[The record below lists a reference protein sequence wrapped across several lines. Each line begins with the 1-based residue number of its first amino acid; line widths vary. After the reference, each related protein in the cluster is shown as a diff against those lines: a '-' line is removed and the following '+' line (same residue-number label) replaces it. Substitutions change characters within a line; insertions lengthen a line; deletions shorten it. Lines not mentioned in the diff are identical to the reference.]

1 MARRLSRYRWVCSC
15 VAIAV
20 VVLAVPG
27 AAAWGRASG
36 AHSAHR
42 HRHGPSNRRHAR
54 KLEKHPARGS
64 AKQAPTKS
72 KAPAN
77 HRPATAI
84 PAAPGSSAVTP
95 NALTSTSLE
104 PADAGEPP
112 AEEPPAEAT
121 EEAPAREAPAEETPA
136 PPAEEPSVKGP
147 PAKEPPAKE
156 APPKGS
162 QAQEPPA
169 PEPPAT
175 APEPPAKEP
184 PATEPPATEPP
195 ATEPPV
201 AEEPKAPETPAVE
214 PPIESDPPGSRKLV
228 WSDEFNGPAGASP
241 DAAKWSFDTG
251 GGGWGNEELESYTS
265 LPANAELDGQ
275 GDLAITARAEKYT
288 GADGIARN
296 YTSARLQT
304 LNTFQF
310 QYGLV
315 EARIKVPAGQG
326 LVGQFWALGHEAYEG
341 SEGWPDCG
349 EIDTMEVL
357 GSEPNVVNGTLHAP
371 WSWAPTGEQGSE
383 ETATPLSAGFHVYG
397 VEWEPE
403 RISFM
408 LDGSVY
414 KTITPA
420 DLPAGAAWPFKHPY
434 FLLMDLAVGGEW
446 PGSPNA
452 STHFPAQMLVDWV
465 RVWQ

>member
-1 MARRLSRYRWVCSC
+1 MQMARRLSTYVLVCSY
-15 VAIAV
+15 
-20 VVLAVPG
+20 LATALFMLAEPG
-27 AAAWGRASG
+27 GGLAMSMQAPRARSE
-36 AHSAHR
+36 HPRH
-42 HRHGPSNRRHAR
+42 HRHGLGNRRHPR
-54 KLEKHPARGS
+54 KVEQSSARGAS
-64 AKQAPTKS
+64 KKVPAKSQQPSKGRQPSSTSSTPALSGLAPNVLASTGSNSVDATTDESPTVAPPQAPAAV
-72 KAPAN
+72 APISEA
-77 HRPATAI
+77 RSPA
-84 PAAPGSSAVTP
+84 GE
-95 NALTSTSLE
+95 E
-104 PADAGEPP
+104 PPLKEPP
-112 AEEPPAEAT
+112 AKESPT
-121 EEAPAREAPAEETPA
+121 
-136 PPAEEPSVKGP
+136 
-147 PAKEPPAKE
+147 AKEPPAKE
-156 APPKGS
+156 SP
-162 QAQEPPA
+162 
-169 PEPPAT
+169 T
-175 APEPPAKEP
+175 AKEPPAKE
-184 PATEPPATEPP
+184 
-195 ATEPPV
+195 
-201 AEEPKAPETPAVE
+201 EPKVSE
-214 PPIESDPPGSRKLV
+214 PPIESDPPSSRKLI
-228 WSDEFNGPAGASP
+228 WADEFNGPAGTSP
-241 DAAKWSFDTG
+241 DSAKWSFDTG

-265 LPANAELDGQ
+265 KPANAELNGQ

-288 GADGIARN
+288 GADGITRN

-315 EARIKVPAGQG
+315 EARIQVPAGQG
-326 LVGQFWALGHEAYEG
+326 LVAQFWALGHEAYE
-341 SEGWPDCG
+341 SADAWPACG

-371 WSWAPTGEQGSE
+371 WSWAPTGVQGTAES
-383 ETATPLSAGFHVYG
+383 ATPLSAGFHVYS

-434 FLLMDLAVGGEW
+434 FLLLDLAVGGEW

>member
-1 MARRLSRYRWVCSC
+1 MARRLSTYVFVCSC
-15 VAIAV
+15 
-20 VVLAVPG
+20 LATATFMLAEPPAGSAAQSRVPG
-27 AAAWGRASG
+27 ARSEHYRRHDRGS
-36 AHSAHR
+36 R
-42 HRHGPSNRRHAR
+42 HRAR
-54 KLEKHPARGS
+54 KVEQTPARGASKKAAAKSRQPARGLPSSTPS
-64 AKQAPTKS
+64 ASALTGGLAPS
-72 KAPAN
+72 VLVSAGSDSPAATTGGSATV
-77 HRPATAI
+77 PATE
-84 PAAPGSSAVTP
+84 T
-95 NALTSTSLE
+95 
-104 PADAGEPP
+104 
-112 AEEPPAEAT
+112 PPAEAK
-121 EEAPAREAPAEETPA
+121 APAGEGPPLKESPAKE
-136 PPAEEPSVKGP
+136 P

-156 APPKGS
+156 
-162 QAQEPPA
+162 PPA
-169 PEPPAT
+169 KES
-175 APEPPAKEP
+175 PAKEP
-184 PATEPPATEPP
+184 PATE
-195 ATEPPV
+195 
-201 AEEPKAPETPAVE
+201 EPKASE
-214 PPIESDPPGSRKLV
+214 PPIESDPPSSRKLI
-228 WSDEFNGPAGASP
+228 WSDEFNGSAGTSPEAS
-241 DAAKWSFDTG
+241 KWSFDTG

-265 LPANAELDGQ
+265 RPANAELNGQ

-288 GADGIARN
+288 GADGIARD

-315 EARIKVPAGQG
+315 EARIQVPAGQG
-326 LVGQFWALGHEAYEG
+326 LVAQFWALGHEAYE
-341 SEGWPDCG
+341 SEDAWPGCG

-357 GSEPNVVNGTLHAP
+357 GSEPSIVNGTLHAP
-371 WSWAPTGEQGSE
+371 WSFAPTGVQGTAES
-383 ETATPLSAGFHVYG
+383 ATPLSAGFHVYS

-434 FLLMDLAVGGEW
+434 FLLLDLAVGGEW

>member
-1 MARRLSRYRWVCSC
+1 
-15 VAIAV
+15 
-20 VVLAVPG
+20 VL
-27 AAAWGRASG
+27 
-36 AHSAHR
+36 
-42 HRHGPSNRRHAR
+42 
-54 KLEKHPARGS
+54 
-64 AKQAPTKS
+64 
-72 KAPAN
+72 
-77 HRPATAI
+77 
-84 PAAPGSSAVTP
+84 AAPGPNALVP

-104 PADAGEPP
+104 SPANEQPAKAPMTLQLPAKEASGSESSAKEPPAENSPAPEPP
-112 AEEPPAEAT
+112 AEEPPAT
-121 EEAPAREAPAEETPA
+121 EPPAKEPRAEE
-136 PPAEEPSVKGP
+136 PPAKEPSVKEPPAIEP

-156 APPKGS
+156 
-162 QAQEPPA
+162 
-169 PEPPAT
+169 
-175 APEPPAKEP
+175 PPAKESP
-184 PATEPPATEPP
+184 TTES
-195 ATEPPV
+195 PV
-201 AEEPKAPETPAVE
+201 AEEPKAPAPPAGTS
-214 PPIESDPPGSRKLV
+214 PIESDPPSSRKLA
-228 WSDEFNGPAGASP
+228 WSDEFSGPAGTSP

-265 LPANAELDGQ
+265 RPANAELDGQ

-288 GADGIARN
+288 GADGVARD

-326 LVGQFWALGHEAYEG
+326 LVAQFWALGHEAYEG

-357 GSEPNVVNGTLHAP
+357 GSEPNVANGTLHAP
-371 WSWAPTGEQGSE
+371 WSWAPTGVQGSKQ
-383 ETATPLSAGFHVYG
+383 TATPLSAGFHVYA

-434 FLLMDLAVGGEW
+434 FLLLDLAVGGEW
-446 PGSPNA
+446 PGAPNA